1 MFYHLNGIVS
11 DIDLNLAVIDCSGVG
26 YAVNT
31 TTNTLSRIKLNE
43 KTKLY
48 ISECIKEDS
57 FDLYGFATLSEKRCF
72 EMLISV
78 SGIGPKAAQAI
89 LCAVTPEGLAMAV
102 MNGDD
107 KAITAA
113 QGVGKKIAQR
123 VILELKDKVS
133 KEMGGSAASELPA
146 MMMQT
151 AAGSKNKSDAIAALM
166 VLGYGTTE
174 INAALKGMDVSD
186 METDQIVKA
195 ALKNLM

>member
-11 DIDLNLAVIDCSGVG
+11 DIDLNLAVIDCNGVG

-31 TTNTLSRIKLNE
+31 TTNTLSRLKLNDRA
-43 KTKLY
+43 KLY

-72 EMLISV
+72 EMLLGV

-89 LCAVTPEGLAMAV
+89 LCALAI

-133 KEMGGSAASELPA
+133 KEMGGSSMSEMPA
-146 MMMQT
+146 VMTQT
-151 AAGSKNKSDAIAALM
+151 ASGSKSKSDAIAALM
-166 VLGYGTTE
+166 VLGYGTAE
-174 INAALKGMDVSD
+174 INAALRGLDIGT
-186 METDQIVKA
+186 METEQIVKA

>member
-11 DIDLNLAVIDCSGVG
+11 DIDLNLAVIDCGGVG

-31 TTNTLSRIKLNE
+31 TASTLSRLKLNE
-43 KTKLY
+43 KAKLY

-72 EMLISV
+72 EMLLGV

-89 LCAVTPEGLAMAV
+89 LCAVTPEGLAMAI

-133 KEMGGSAASELPA
+133 KEMRSSSDFEMPAAITQTASE
-146 MMMQT
+146 
-151 AAGSKNKSDAIAALM
+151 SKNKSDAVAALM
-166 VLGYGTTE
+166 VLGYGAAE
-174 INAALKGMDVSD
+174 INLALRGVDVSG
-186 METDQIVKA
+186 METEQIVKA

>member
-11 DIDLNLAVIDCSGVG
+11 DVDLNLAVIDCNGVG

-31 TTNTLSRIKLNE
+31 TANTLSRLKLNE

-48 ISECIKEDS
+48 ISESIKEDS

-72 EMLISV
+72 EMLLSV

-89 LCAVTPEGLAMAV
+89 LSATTPEGLAVAI

-133 KEMGGSAASELPA
+133 KEMGRSSAFEMPA
-146 MMMQT
+146 VMTQT
-151 AAGSKNKSDAIAALM
+151 AAGSKSKSDAIAALM
-166 VLGYGTTE
+166 VLGYGTAE
-174 INAALKGMDVSD
+174 INAAINGMDISG
-186 METDQIVKA
+186 METEQIVKA

>member
-1 MFYHLNGIVS
+1 MFYHLNGIVT
-11 DIDLNLAVIDCSGVG
+11 DIDINLAVIDCSGVG

-31 TTNTLSRIKLNE
+31 TTNTLSRLKIGDKS
-43 KTKLY
+43 KVY

-57 FDLYGFATLSEKRCF
+57 FELYGFATVSEKRCF
-72 EMLISV
+72 EMLLTV

-89 LCAVTPEGLAMAV
+89 LCAVTPEGLALAI

-123 VILELKDKVS
+123 VILELKDKVA
-133 KEMGGSAASELPA
+133 KQMGAADAPEMPA
-146 MMMQT
+146 VLTQT
-151 AAGSKNKSDAIAALM
+151 DSGAGRSDAVAALM
-166 VLGYGTTE
+166 VLGYGTAE
-174 INAALKGMDVSD
+174 INSVLRRMDTSGMST
-186 METDQIVKA
+186 EQIVKI

>member
-1 MFYHLNGIVS
+1 MFYHLSGVVS
-11 DIDLNLAVIDCSGVG
+11 DIDSNLAVIDCNGVG

-31 TTNTLSRIKLNE
+31 TANTLSRLKLNE

-48 ISECIKEDS
+48 ISESIKEDS

-72 EMLISV
+72 EMLLSV

-89 LCAVTPEGLAMAV
+89 LSATTPEGLAVAI

-133 KEMGGSAASELPA
+133 KEMGGSSAFEMPA
-146 MMMQT
+146 VMTQT
-151 AAGSKNKSDAIAALM
+151 AAGSKSKSDAIAALM
-166 VLGYGTTE
+166 VLGYGTAE
-174 INAALKGMDVSD
+174 INAAINGMDISG
-186 METDQIVKA
+186 METEQIVKA

>member
-1 MFYHLNGIVS
+1 MFYHLEGIVS
-11 DIDLNLAVIDCSGVG
+11 DIDINLAVIDCGGVG

-31 TTNTLSRIKLNE
+31 TANTLSRLKVKE

-48 ISECIKEDS
+48 ISEYIKEDC

-72 EMLISV
+72 EMLLTV

-89 LCAVTPEGLAMAV
+89 LSTSTPEALAMAI
-102 MNGDD
+102 MNGDE
-107 KAITAA
+107 KAITVA

-133 KEMGGSAASELPA
+133 KEANVVAAEMPA
-146 MMMQT
+146 VLT
-151 AAGSKNKSDAIAALM
+151 PADGDSRNDAVAALM
-166 VLGYGTTE
+166 VLGYSAPEINGVLRLMDVNGMTTE
-174 INAALKGMDVSD
+174 
-186 METDQIVKA
+186 QIVKI

>member
-1 MFYHLNGIVS
+1 MFYHLNGVVS
-11 DIDLNLAVIDCSGVG
+11 DIDINLAVIDCSGVG

-31 TTNTLSRIKLNE
+31 TTNTLSHLRLNDRA
-43 KTKLY
+43 KLY

-57 FDLYGFATLSEKRCF
+57 FELYGFYTLSEKRCF
-72 EMLISV
+72 EMLLNV

-89 LCAVTPEGLAMAV
+89 LCAVTPEGLALAV

-123 VILELKDKVS
+123 VILELKDKVA
-133 KEMGGSAASELPA
+133 KEMGGGVAEMPA
-146 MMMQT
+146 VMTQT
-151 AAGSKNKSDAIAALM
+151 GGDSKNKSDAVAALM
-166 VLGYGTTE
+166 VLGYGAAE
-174 INAALKGMDVSD
+174 INSVLRQMDISGMQT
-186 METDQIVKA
+186 EQIVKA

>member
-186 METDQIVKA
+186 METEQIVKA